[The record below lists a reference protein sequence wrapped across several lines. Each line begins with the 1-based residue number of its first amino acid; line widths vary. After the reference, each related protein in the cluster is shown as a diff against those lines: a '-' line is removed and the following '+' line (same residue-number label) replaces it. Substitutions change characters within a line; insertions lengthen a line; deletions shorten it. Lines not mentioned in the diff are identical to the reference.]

1 MIGRPRVHEYP
12 AHFQRYMDL
21 VPEEDVCAAMAEQ
34 LERTS
39 AFFQR
44 IPDDSV
50 DRRYA
55 PGKWTTREVVGHIL
69 DTERI
74 FGYRLLTFARGDEV
88 TTPRA
93 DENLY
98 VRTGDFSRYP
108 LADWIDEFAQ
118 VRRSH
123 MALLRHLAPDAWRRM
138 GNSSIG
144 PISVRAMAYLMLG
157 HERHHLG
164 IIRDKYLATGK

>member
-1 MIGRPRVHEYP
+1 MIGRPEASEYP
-12 AHFQRYMDL
+12 ARYHRYIDL
-21 VPEEDVCAAMAEQ
+21 VPEDDVSTAMAEQ
-34 LERTS
+34 LDRTV
-39 AFFQR
+39 AFLR
-44 IPDDSV
+44 AIPADDT

-55 PGKWTTREVVGHIL
+55 PGKWTVREVVGHIL

-74 FGYRLLTFARGDEV
+74 FGYRLLTFARGDSV

-93 DENLY
+93 DEELY
-98 VRTGDFSRYP
+98 VRNAGFSRYP

-123 MALLRHLAPDAWRRM
+123 VMLVRPLTPDAWTRI

-144 PISVRAMAYLMLG
+144 PISVRAMAYVMLG

-164 IIRDKYLATGK
+164 IIRDKYLDGGV